1 MKTGPKKGP
10 VGNLM
15 EVGYENVESE
25 SVQISLKRK
34 FPRYKIGLCIII
46 LSEFLGERL
55 QEKGIITY
63 CKTRNKHNFSSQ
75 TCIISSIF
83 FSVIRSQED

>member
-1 MKTGPKKGP
+1 MNTGPKKGP
-10 VGNLM
+10 VKNLM

-25 SVQISLKRK
+25 SVQISLKRM

-63 CKTRNKHNFSSQ
+63 CKTRNKH
-75 TCIISSIF
+75 F
-83 FSVIRSQED
+83 FRAKLV